1 MKETRRILNSLIA
14 CAVALAVVSTLT
26 AQSADQSA
34 ARVVRLKGAAQYKI
48 GNGDWRPL
56 KVGDVLREG
65 TVIQTAG
72 NSHVDFLLGGAAAAV
87 ARPVVSDMVAYR
99 PTAEQNIVRV
109 WENTLMGIDRLTEM
123 QTGAD
128 VVTETQLDLKA
139 GRISGSVKKMSAAS
153 KYEVKL
159 PIGVAGIRGTI
170 FDITAEGVIKVFS
183 GSVVL
188 GYTGPNGSTL
198 TQLIMTLQQFDAR
211 TGILSPLSDP
221 EKSAMERLLSQLR
234 SGLTSP
240 LLAGGLIAPDFPL
253 VPIISAAS
261 INVSIPT
268 PPPVS
273 PH

>member
-14 CAVALAVVSTLT
+14 CGVAFAVVSTLV
-26 AQSADQSA
+26 AQPADQSA
-34 ARVVRLKGAAQYKI
+34 AKVVRLKGAAQYKI

-56 KVGDVLREG
+56 KVGDVVSQG

-72 NSHVDFLLGGAAAAV
+72 NSRVDFLLGNTSAVV
-87 ARPVVSDMVAYR
+87 ARPVVSDMIGYR
-99 PTAEQNIVRV
+99 PTAEQNIVRI
-109 WENTLMGIDRLTEM
+109 WENTLLGIDKLTEM

-153 KYEVKL
+153 RYEVKI

-170 FDITAEGVIKVFS
+170 YDITAEGLIKVLA
-183 GSVVL
+183 GSAVL
-188 GYTGPNGSTL
+188 GYTGPNGSPL
-198 TQLIMTLQQFDAR
+198 TQVIMGLQQFDAR
-211 TGILSPLSDP
+211 TGMLSPLPDLD
-221 EKSAMERLLSQLR
+221 KSAMERLMSQLR
-234 SGLTSP
+234 SGLTSA
-240 LLAGGLIAPDFPL
+240 LLAGDLVAPDFPL
-253 VPIISAAS
+253 VPIISV
-261 INVSIPT
+261 NVSIPT